1 MQNAEMEFVAFD
13 AQDVIAT
20 SGIVGSWFTASDFT
34 TPKGL
39 PLKTSGTHSTY
50 FMDAAGYYTI
60 YLRNA
65 DDSPLVGVA
74 VDKSYQLVCEQNSVN
89 RASTPGKE
97 NSAWVVAEET
107 SNATG
112 TQINTW
118 QGILDWITAYDNQ

>member
-1 MQNAEMEFVAFD
+1 MKMQNAEMEFVAFD

-20 SGIVGSWFTASDFT
+20 SGDGFWFTASDFT

-39 PLKTSGTHSTY
+39 PLNAGSAY
-50 FMDAAGYYTI
+50 FMDAAPYYTI

-65 DDSPLVGVA
+65 DGSSLMGA
-74 VDKSYQLVCEQNSVN
+74 SLDKSYQLVCEQNSVN
-89 RASTPGKE
+89 KASTPGKE

-107 SNATG
+107 SNPTG